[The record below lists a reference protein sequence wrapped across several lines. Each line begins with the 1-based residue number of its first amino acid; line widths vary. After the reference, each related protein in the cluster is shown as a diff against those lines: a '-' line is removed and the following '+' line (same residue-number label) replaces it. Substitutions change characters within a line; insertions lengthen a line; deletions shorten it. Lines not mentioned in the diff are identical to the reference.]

1 MKKQVIILAVCLVVA
16 AALGGALWFLMGYEP
31 EGASSSSIAETDPSL
46 RLNEN
51 SLNDLDFIRIENETG
66 SYTIRYLG
74 DSQYTI
80 DELADAPLLSS
91 SISSAASPAVAL
103 TALSV
108 VSEAPESLAPFGL
121 DKPRARFSAHYTT
134 GNELTIELGNDA
146 PGDNGIYGKLAG
158 SDTVYLLSSY
168 TFSRTLQD
176 KFEFADKTVT
186 AGPVDSS
193 GQSAIPERVALGGS
207 LREEELV
214 IERNSSTSAEEESYG
229 LNLYRLTAP
238 KKRSVDSDD
247 AVEALQSLLS
257 ISADAAVAYDPDA
270 AALERYGLS
279 EPYSTAD
286 FTYLDEEEKTVRI
299 QLAASAADS
308 DGNVYLL
315 REGVP
320 LVYQVAASSL
330 PWYDKTY
337 PDFVATLQL
346 LPNITTVSQMVVETS
361 AGKSYTFDLSFTP
374 GEEEDDDEQVQFL
387 YEGRPL
393 DDKQFRQFYQSII
406 GLPGEEYATE
416 QPPAESEALLKA
428 TFHYRDSKKKPDTIA
443 LLPGPARKVFLS
455 INGEAEFYTRSAYLD
470 TILGNCEK
478 IINGEKV
485 DPLY

>member
-1 MKKQVIILAVCLVVA
+1 MKKQFIILAVCLIVA

-31 EGASSSSIAETDPSL
+31 EDSSSSSASETDPAL

-51 SLNDLDFIRIENETG
+51 SLNDLDFVRIENETG

-103 TALSV
+103 TALEI

-121 DKPRARFSAHYTT
+121 DRPRARFTAHYTT
-134 GNELTIELGNDA
+134 GSELAIELGSDA

-176 KFEFADKTVT
+176 KFAFVDTTVT
-186 AGPVDSS
+186 SGPVDSS

-214 IERNSSTSAEEESYG
+214 IERNSSTNEEEESYG
-229 LNLYRLTAP
+229 LNLYRITAP

-247 AVEALQSLLS
+247 AVNALQALLS
-257 ISADAAVAYDPDA
+257 ISADSVVAYAPDE

-286 FTYLDEEEKTVRI
+286 FTYLDEEENTVRI
-299 QLAASAADS
+299 LLAASAADS

-315 REGVP
+315 RDGVP
-320 LVYQVAASSL
+320 VIYQVAASSL
-330 PWYDKTY
+330 PWYEMTY

-346 LPNITTVSQMVVETS
+346 LPNINTVSQMVVEIS
-361 AGKSYTFDLSFTP
+361 GGKSYTFDFSFTP
-374 GEEEDDDEQVQFL
+374 GEEEDDDEQAQFL
-387 YEGRPL
+387 YAGRPL

-406 GLPGEEYATE
+406 GLPGEEYAAE
-416 QPPAESEALLKA
+416 QPPEESEALLKA
-428 TFHYRDSKKKPDTIA
+428 TFYYRDDKKKPDYIA

-470 TILGNCEK
+470 TIKGNCEK
-478 IINGEKV
+478 IINGETV